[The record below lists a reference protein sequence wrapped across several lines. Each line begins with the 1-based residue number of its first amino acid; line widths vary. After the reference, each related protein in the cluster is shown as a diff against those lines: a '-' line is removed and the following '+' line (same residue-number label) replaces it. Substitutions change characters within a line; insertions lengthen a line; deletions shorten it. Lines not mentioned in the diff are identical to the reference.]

1 MVSSCLQEQEKFL
14 RLLTT
19 YHLPLALRVNSQ
31 YHRNSRLALIQ
42 VSLIVHL
49 SLSLHSY
56 LQRLSHVMS
65 HVTHQEELC
74 LCPMAKTK
82 LCDSRLRGHCCS
94 RLCVCVCTVC
104 AAGPRR
110 AVRLLGGLL
119 RAETAHAGASK
130 HRLYCT
136 SCISIISNLHF

>member
-14 RLLTT
+14 RLFTT

-42 VSLIVHL
+42 VSLIIHL

-56 LQRLSHVMS
+56 LQELSHVMS

-82 LCDSRLRGHCCS
+82 LCDSRLRGHWRSC
-94 RLCVCVCTVC
+94 LCVCVCTVC

-130 HRLYCT
+130 HRLHCT